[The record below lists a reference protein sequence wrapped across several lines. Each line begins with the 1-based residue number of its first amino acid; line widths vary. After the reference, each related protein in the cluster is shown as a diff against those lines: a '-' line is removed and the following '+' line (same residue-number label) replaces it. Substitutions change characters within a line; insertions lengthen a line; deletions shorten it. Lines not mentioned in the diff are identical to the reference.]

1 MKKTKILFLFI
12 LFFLFSASEKSE
24 NEESLFFYVGDQLE
38 IEFLKHGELYMKN
51 ENFFIKKIDVEL
63 ANKAIE
69 IKNGLMYRSFLKEN
83 RGMLFLLTNKE
94 DIHQINMKNMRIPLD
109 IIYIDY
115 FNTIVLIN
123 KYVYP
128 MNRIEKINEIN
139 IPRIKYILE
148 INAGMAD
155 KWGIQQGKTK
165 IFLTN
170 TNNKY

>member
-12 LFFLFSASEKSE
+12 LFFFSSERSE
-24 NEESLFFYVGDQLE
+24 NEDSLFFDVGDQLE

-63 ANKAIE
+63 ANKDIE

-83 RGMLFLLTNKE
+83 RGMLFFLTNKE
-94 DIHQINMKNMRIPLD
+94 EIHKINMKNMRIPLD
-109 IIYIDY
+109 IVYIDY
-115 FNTIVLIN
+115 FNTVVFIN
-123 KYVYP
+123 KFVYP
-128 MNRIEKINEIN
+128 MNRIEELN

-155 KWGIQQGKTK
+155 KWGIKQGTTK
-165 IFLTN
+165 ILLTN
-170 TNNKY
+170 TDKKY